1 MGRGIHSGVE
11 GAGTN
16 MSDIG
21 GLIVYEIIVRKLPLW
36 ELRGG
41 GARAP

>member
-1 MGRGIHSGVE
+1 MVNFKDCTVKILGIYLGVE

-21 GLIVYEIIVRKLPLW
+21 GLIVYEII
-36 ELRGG
+36 G
-41 GARAP
+41 